1 MVQNKKA
8 PPTSMELQHEIEQ
21 FLYNEAALL
30 DDWQLEEW
38 LTLFTADGT
47 YFVPTTDFPEG
58 YPEPHLALIDDDMTR
73 LTGRV
78 KRLLSR
84 HAYRE
89 YPYSRTRR
97 MISNIRVTGAEG
109 DDLQVTASF
118 IVYRIRMGQVAP
130 YVGKYLYTLTRENG
144 DLKIRH
150 RRAVLDLEGLWD
162 HGAVSIIL

>member
-8 PPTSMELQHEIEQ
+8 PPASVELQHEIEQ
-21 FLYNEAALL
+21 FLFNEAALL

-89 YPYSRTRR
+89 YP
-97 MISNIRVTGAEG
+97 
-109 DDLQVTASF
+109 
-118 IVYRIRMGQVAP
+118 
-130 YVGKYLYTLTRENG
+130 
-144 DLKIRH
+144 
-150 RRAVLDLEGLWD
+150 GLFF
-162 HGAVSIIL
+162 